1 VAALAALA
9 IRRSP
14 IGRIGPALSC
24 FVVLLL
30 VVRSDVSDGAD
41 CSTGGGGDTTANA
54 GRRALRNGGVPV

>member
-41 CSTGGGGDTTANA
+41 CSTGAAVTQLQTPADVRYAMA
-54 GRRALRNGGVPV
+54 ASP